1 MKILKKIMIIVALIF
16 PAMIFCFGVNAYA
29 LNEDTDSMLIVATK
43 STATPTGSPIKK
55 GINDAKATTGMK
67 AEGEADV
74 NNVVQTIIT
83 ILIWLVGVL
92 AVIMIIYGGIIYTT
106 SGGDPGKVK
115 KGKDT
120 IIYGIVGLIIAILAF
135 VIVNFVINVVTPT

>member
-1 MKILKKIMIIVALIF
+1 
-16 PAMIFCFGVNAYA
+16 
-29 LNEDTDSMLIVATK
+29 
-43 STATPTGSPIKK
+43 
-55 GINDAKATTGMK
+55 
-67 AEGEADV
+67 
-74 NNVVQTIIT
+74 
-83 ILIWLVGVL
+83 
-92 AVIMIIYGGIIYTT
+92 MIIYGGIIYTT

>member
-1 MKILKKIMIIVALIF
+1 MRKILGKMVLIALILPVMGF
-16 PAMIFCFGVNAYA
+16 FLGTNTYA
-29 LNEDTDSMLIVATK
+29 LDNE
-43 STATPTGSPIKK
+43 TPSVVIASPIKD
-55 GINDAKATTGMK
+55 GIDKSKTTTGMSD
-67 AEGEADV
+67 EGSDADV
-74 NNVVQTIIT
+74 NNIVQTIIT

>member
-1 MKILKKIMIIVALIF
+1 MEFNEEELENVKAGYSANDNLENLAEMLYNKALIR
-16 PAMIFCFGVNAYA
+16 
-29 LNEDTDSMLIVATK
+29 NETM
-43 STATPTGSPIKK
+43 GK
-55 GINDAKATTGMK
+55 GTMTMP
-67 AEGEADV
+67 
-74 NNVVQTIIT
+74 
-83 ILIWLVGVL
+83 
-92 AVIMIIYGGIIYTT
+92 IIYTT